1 MSRLQLRRV
10 TSRLIALVGG
20 AVIFT
25 VSGCASG
32 SLERAKNADELHEYD
47 VSVAEYTKAVRE
59 HPDSQAAR
67 LGLETSK
74 LRASD
79 AHFARGERLS
89 SQGRLDDAIVEL
101 QIAADLN
108 PTNANAA
115 RALRDAR
122 TAQREKLTKE
132 AEGNPTALEQL
143 LASQRTLTTPGYALS
158 EVPLGELIQTG
169 ENTTARQV
177 YLAIARG
184 ANLSVTFDQ
193 TFQDRPAP
201 VSLLANTM
209 TIRQALNSVARST
222 NTFYQVTGPNTIIV
236 VPNTP
241 AKQNEYQQ
249 QVVQVFYVQ
258 NTDAKELTDFLRTVA
273 DARFLGIVAGV
284 HAISVR
290 DTPERVAMIGRLIAA
305 VDKARPEVV
314 VDVEVLEVD
323 RTKLEEYGLQIASNT
338 SAGQSPGLN
347 GSVNVT
353 PDPSSVAALQALSP
367 ANVLVTGIP
376 ALYYRLLKTDTNTR
390 TLANPHLRMTDGVQ
404 GLAEF
409 GESVP
414 VPTTTFAP
422 VQQGGPT
429 EQAVTSFTYKNVGVS
444 ITMTPQT
451 HANDDVSLSLDVVL
465 NDLLAATGFQGL
477 PEFTNRHVTTT
488 IRLKDGETNILAG
501 LIQNNEVLERDG
513 FPGLSSIPGL
523 RDVFSKTHKER
534 DETDVVLM
542 LTPHI
547 IHGLGL
553 TEDDLRPLLVP
564 RDGAGLG
571 ELQPVAPGPG
581 RGGGGG
587 EPPASLPLASLPLAS
602 LPPASLPLASLA
614 LASTAPAAPVGGP
627 SVAATPTSASVPPG
641 LPVAPG
647 WPIGLAAVPL
657 SPVMVP
663 IKR

>member
-1 MSRLQLRRV
+1 MSRPFRR
-10 TSRLIALVGG
+10 RLTRRLVALFGS
-20 AVIFT
+20 AVIFAL
-25 VSGCASG
+25 SGCASG
-32 SLERAKNADELHEYD
+32 SLDRAKEADELHDYD
-47 VSVAEYTKAVRE
+47 VAVAQYTKAVRE

-67 LGLETSK
+67 LGLETAR

-79 AHFARGERLS
+79 AHYARGERLS
-89 SQGRLDDAIVEL
+89 SQGRIDDAIVEL
-101 QIAADLN
+101 QIATDLN
-108 PTNANAA
+108 PTNADAA
-115 RALRDAR
+115 KALRDAR

-132 AEGNPTALEQL
+132 AEGNPTALERL
-143 LASQRTLTTPGYALS
+143 LAQQTSLTTPGYALPD
-158 EVPLGELIQTG
+158 VPFGEELQTG
-169 ENTTARQV
+169 QNATAREV
-177 YLAIARG
+177 YLTIARS
-184 ANLSVTFDQ
+184 AKLSVTFDP

-209 TIRQALNSVARST
+209 TVRQVLSAVASAT

-241 AKQNEYQQ
+241 AKQLEYQQ
-249 QVVQVFYVQ
+249 QVVQTFYVQ
-258 NTDAKELTDFLRTVA
+258 NADAKELTDFLKTVA
-273 DARFLGIVAGV
+273 DARFEGLIAGV

-314 VDVEVLEVD
+314 VDVEILEVD
-323 RTKLEEYGLQIASNT
+323 RTKLEEYGLQVASNT
-338 SAGQSPGLN
+338 SAGQSPGLD
-347 GSVNVT
+347 GSVNVS
-353 PDPSSVAALQALSP
+353 PDPSSVAALQSLSP

-390 TLANPHLRMTDGVQ
+390 TLANPHVRMTDGVQ
-404 GLAEF
+404 GVAEF

-451 HANDDVSLSLDVVL
+451 HANDDVSLALDVVL
-465 NDLLAATGFQGL
+465 NDLLATTGFQGL

-513 FPGLSSIPGL
+513 FPVLSSIPGL
-523 RDVFSKTHKER
+523 RDIFGKTHKER
-534 DETDVVLM
+534 DETDVVVM

-547 IHGLGL
+547 IHGLVL
-553 TEDDLRPLLVP
+553 TADDLRPLMVP
-564 RDGAGLG
+564 SGTGTSAA
-571 ELQPVAPGPG
+571 PVTNSAPGPG
-581 RGGGGG
+581 RGGGAPEAGRSG
-587 EPPASLPLASLPLAS
+587 SAPEAGRGSS
-602 LPPASLPLASLA
+602 
-614 LASTAPAAPVGGP
+614 APAASIAQPPMPIASPAAGP
-627 SVAATPTSASVPPG
+627 PLAVTA
-641 LPVAPG
+641 G
-647 WPIGLAAVPL
+647 WPIGLTAVPL
-657 SPVMVP
+657 SVMPAVP
-663 IKR
+663 AGVVKRSPLSLP

>member
-10 TSRLIALVGG
+10 TSRLVALVG
-20 AVIFT
+20 AAALFT

-32 SLERAKNADELHEYD
+32 SLQRAKDADELHDYD
-47 VSVAEYTKAVRE
+47 IAVAQYTRALRE

-67 LGLETSK
+67 LGLETAR

-79 AHFARGERLS
+79 AHFVRGERLS
-89 SQGRLDDAIVEL
+89 SQGRVDDAIVEL
-101 QIAADLN
+101 QIATDLN
-108 PTNANAA
+108 PTNADAA

-143 LASQRTLTTPGYALS
+143 LATQRTLTTPGYALP
-158 EVPLGELIQTG
+158 EVLFGEELQTG
-169 ENTTARQV
+169 QNATAREV
-177 YLAIARG
+177 YLTIARS
-184 ANLSVTFDQ
+184 AKLSVTFDQ

-201 VSLLANTM
+201 VSLLANTL
-209 TIRQALNSVARST
+209 TVREVLNAVARAT

-236 VPNTP
+236 VPNT
-241 AKQNEYQQ
+241 QNKVIEYQQ
-249 QVVQVFYVQ
+249 QVVQTFYVQ
-258 NTDAKELTDFLRTVA
+258 NADAKELTEFLRSVA
-273 DARFLGIVAGV
+273 DARFEGLIAGV

-290 DTPERVAMIGRLIAA
+290 DTPERVALIGRLIAA

-314 VDVEVLEVD
+314 VDVEILEVD
-323 RTKLEEYGLQIASNT
+323 RTKLEEYGLQVASNT
-338 SAGQSPGLN
+338 SAGQSPGLD
-347 GSVNVT
+347 GSVNVS
-353 PDPSSVAALQALSP
+353 PDPSSVAA
-367 ANVLVTGIP
+367 LVTGIP

-390 TLANPHLRMTDGVQ
+390 TLANPHVRMTDGVQ
-404 GLAEF
+404 GVAEF

-451 HANDDVSLSLDVVL
+451 HANDDVSLVLDVVL

-477 PEFTNRHVTTT
+477 PEFTNRHVSTT

-501 LIQNNEVLERDG
+501 LIQNNEVIERDG
-513 FPGLSSIPGL
+513 FPVLSSIPGL
-523 RDVFSKTHKER
+523 RDVFGKTHKER
-534 DETDVVLM
+534 DETDVVVM

-547 IHGLGL
+547 IHGLAL
-553 TEDDLRPLLVP
+553 TADDLRPLMVP
-564 RDGAGLG
+564 SEGAGVG
-571 ELQPVAPGPG
+571 QPPQVSAPGTG
-581 RGGGGG
+581 RGGG
-587 EPPASLPLASLPLAS
+587 EPPASLVPRPLAPT
-602 LPPASLPLASLA
+602 
-614 LASTAPAAPVGGP
+614 STAPAAAPIGGP
-627 SVAATPTSASVPPG
+627 SAGTPIAASVPPG
-641 LPVAPG
+641 LPVTPG
-647 WPIGLAAVPL
+647 WPLGLAAVPL
-657 SPVMVP
+657 SPVSVA

>member
-1 MSRLQLRRV
+1 MSRLHLRRV
-10 TSRLIALVGG
+10 TSRLVALVG
-20 AVIFT
+20 AAALFT

-32 SLERAKNADELHEYD
+32 SLQRAKEADELHDYD
-47 VSVAEYTKAVRE
+47 IAVAQYTRAVRE

-67 LGLETSK
+67 LGLETAR

-79 AHFARGERLS
+79 AHFVRGERLS
-89 SQGRLDDAIVEL
+89 SQGRVDDAIVEL
-101 QIAADLN
+101 QIATDLN
-108 PTNANAA
+108 PTNADAA

-122 TAQREKLTKE
+122 TTQREKLTKE

-143 LASQRTLTTPGYALS
+143 LAKQRTLTTPGYALP
-158 EVPLGELIQTG
+158 EVPFGEELQTG
-169 ENTTARQV
+169 QNATAREV
-177 YLAIARG
+177 YLTIARS
-184 ANLSVTFDQ
+184 AKLSVTFDP
-193 TFQDRPAP
+193 TFQDRSAP

-209 TIRQALNSVARST
+209 TVREVLNAVARAT

-241 AKQNEYQQ
+241 SKVIEYQQ
-249 QVVQVFYVQ
+249 QVVQTFYVQ
-258 NTDAKELTDFLRTVA
+258 NADAKELTEFLRAVA
-273 DARFLGIVAGV
+273 DARFEGLIAGV

-290 DTPERVAMIGRLIAA
+290 DTPE
-305 VDKARPEVV
+305 VV
-314 VDVEVLEVD
+314 VDVEILEVD
-323 RTKLEEYGLQIASNT
+323 RTKLEEYGLQVASNT
-338 SAGQSPGLN
+338 SAGQSPGLD
-347 GSVNVT
+347 GSVNVS

-390 TLANPHLRMTDGVQ
+390 TLANPHVRMTDGVQ
-404 GLAEF
+404 GVAEF

-451 HANDDVSLSLDVVL
+451 HANDDVSLVLDVVL

-477 PEFTNRHVTTT
+477 PEFTNRHVSTT

-501 LIQNNEVLERDG
+501 LIQNNEVIERDG
-513 FPGLSSIPGL
+513 FPVLSSIPGL
-523 RDVFSKTHKER
+523 RDVFGKTHKER
-534 DETDVVLM
+534 DETDVVVM

-547 IHGLGL
+547 IHGLAL
-553 TEDDLRPLLVP
+553 TADDLRPLMVP
-564 RDGAGLG
+564 SEGAGVG
-571 ELQPVAPGPG
+571 QPPQVSAPGTG
-581 RGGGGG
+581 RGGG
-587 EPPASLPLASLPLAS
+587 EPPASLVPR
-602 LPPASLPLASLA
+602 SLA
-614 LASTAPAAPVGGP
+614 PSSTAPAAAPIGGP
-627 SVAATPTSASVPPG
+627 SAATPTAASVPPG
-641 LPVAPG
+641 LPVTPG
-647 WPIGLAAVPL
+647 WPLGLAAVPL
-657 SPVMVP
+657 SPVSVA

>member
-1 MSRLQLRRV
+1 MSRLHLRRV
-10 TSRLIALVGG
+10 TSRLVALVG
-20 AVIFT
+20 AAALFT

-32 SLERAKNADELHEYD
+32 SLQRAKEADELHDYD
-47 VSVAEYTKAVRE
+47 IAVAQYTRAVRE

-67 LGLETSK
+67 LGLETAR

-79 AHFARGERLS
+79 AHFVRGERLS
-89 SQGRLDDAIVEL
+89 SQGRVDDAIVEL
-101 QIAADLN
+101 QIATDLN
-108 PTNANAA
+108 PTNADAA

-122 TAQREKLTKE
+122 TTQREKLTKE

-143 LASQRTLTTPGYALS
+143 LAKQRTLTTPGYALP
-158 EVPLGELIQTG
+158 EVPFGEELQTG
-169 ENTTARQV
+169 QNATAREV
-177 YLAIARG
+177 YLTIARS
-184 ANLSVTFDQ
+184 AKLSVTFDP
-193 TFQDRPAP
+193 TFQDRSAP

-209 TIRQALNSVARST
+209 TVREVLNAVARAT

-241 AKQNEYQQ
+241 SKVIEYQQ
-249 QVVQVFYVQ
+249 QVVQTFYVQ
-258 NTDAKELTDFLRTVA
+258 NADAKELTEFLRAVA
-273 DARFLGIVAGV
+273 DARFEGLIAGV

-290 DTPERVAMIGRLIAA
+290 DTPERVALIGRLIAA

-314 VDVEVLEVD
+314 VDVEILEVD
-323 RTKLEEYGLQIASNT
+323 RTKLEEYGLQVASNT
-338 SAGQSPGLN
+338 SAGQSPGLD
-347 GSVNVT
+347 GSVNVS

-390 TLANPHLRMTDGVQ
+390 TLANPHVRMTDGVQ
-404 GLAEF
+404 GVAEF

-451 HANDDVSLSLDVVL
+451 HANDDVSLVLDVVL

-477 PEFTNRHVTTT
+477 PEFTNRHVSTT

-501 LIQNNEVLERDG
+501 LIQNNEVIERDG
-513 FPGLSSIPGL
+513 FPVLSSIPGL
-523 RDVFSKTHKER
+523 RDVFGKTHKER
-534 DETDVVLM
+534 DETDVVVM

-547 IHGLGL
+547 IHGLAL
-553 TEDDLRPLLVP
+553 TADDLRPLMVP
-564 RDGAGLG
+564 SEGAGVG
-571 ELQPVAPGPG
+571 QPPQVSAPGTG
-581 RGGGGG
+581 RGGG
-587 EPPASLPLASLPLAS
+587 EPPASLVPR
-602 LPPASLPLASLA
+602 SLA
-614 LASTAPAAPVGGP
+614 PSSTAPAAAPIGGP
-627 SVAATPTSASVPPG
+627 SAATPTAASVPPG
-641 LPVAPG
+641 LPVTPG
-647 WPIGLAAVPL
+647 WPLGLAAVPL
-657 SPVMVP
+657 SPVSVA